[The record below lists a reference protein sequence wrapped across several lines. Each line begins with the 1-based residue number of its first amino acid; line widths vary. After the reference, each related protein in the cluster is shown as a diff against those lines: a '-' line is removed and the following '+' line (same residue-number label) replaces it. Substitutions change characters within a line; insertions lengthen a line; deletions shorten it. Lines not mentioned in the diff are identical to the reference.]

1 MLPKVGLLGDK
12 KREKKYDVRAR
23 IEMKNGKLNLSQFND
38 WNEFVLSFY
47 GFISIAFFFEYI
59 EE

>member
-38 WNEFVLSFY
+38 
-47 GFISIAFFFEYI
+47 
-59 EE
+59 